1 MLAKI
6 SDASNSLLFICGFP
20 GGGTDLVKTVLNAH
34 PEIYINGEMP
44 FIKNLAKFG
53 YGENF
58 LFTDIEAVRAF
69 QNTLGGIN
77 TWNNIENIAH
87 DFTEELDEKVGLS
100 RDEVLRTCFSRKAP
114 LIWGNKTPQNTEN
127 IALLAKIFPHAR
139 FLIVVRDVRDVC
151 LSWRNKWGK
160 DMIWCAAK
168 WDRRMKQGWFDT
180 RRLSSDR
187 YRFLRFEDLLL
198 DIEHW
203 TRIVCDFLEIPF
215 AKQMLEHHRYTT
227 ERIDGKINYGQK
239 IIKDNKNKWPTLLP
253 AKTIK
258 RIEEIAFDAMRIFG
272 YRVSLAS
279 RSQPILKSETIRG
292 VAVDIFAT
300 LVVGNRARKNNTIR
314 NKVIDGL
321 FELRKQI
328 TK

>member
-1 MLAKI
+1 
-6 SDASNSLLFICGFP
+6 
-20 GGGTDLVKTVLNAH
+20 
-34 PEIYINGEMP
+34 
-44 FIKNLAKFG
+44 
-53 YGENF
+53 
-58 LFTDIEAVRAF
+58 
-69 QNTLGGIN
+69 
-77 TWNNIENIAH
+77 
-87 DFTEELDEKVGLS
+87 
-100 RDEVLRTCFSRKAP
+100 
-114 LIWGNKTPQNTEN
+114 
-127 IALLAKIFPHAR
+127 
-139 FLIVVRDVRDVC
+139 
-151 LSWRNKWGK
+151 
-160 DMIWCAAK
+160 
-168 WDRRMKQGWFDT
+168 
-180 RRLSSDR
+180 
-187 YRFLRFEDLLL
+187 
-198 DIEHW
+198 
-203 TRIVCDFLEIPF
+203 
-215 AKQMLEHHRYTT
+215 MLEHHRYTT